1 MANHIKGR
9 AVVIKVADAE
19 GENYIAVAGQQ
30 GGSLSREVETV
41 DVSSKDSEFNEY
53 ELGQLEWSVSLDG
66 LVKLTDDGFKLL
78 EEKFMAKEEVMIQ
91 FEANGNL
98 YTGMCMITSLPLEF
112 GYEDMVTY
120 SAELQGTGTL
130 DIQPKA

>member
-9 AVVIKVADAE
+9 AVIIKVKGE
-19 GENYIAVAGQQ
+19 GEEYVAVAGQQ

-66 LVKLTDDGFKLL
+66 LVKLTDNGFALL
-78 EEKFMAKEEVMIQ
+78 EEKFMAKEEVQIQ
-91 FEANGNL
+91 FEANGNV
-98 YTGMCMITSLPLEF
+98 YTGNCMITSLPLEF

-120 SAELQGTGTL
+120 SCELQGTGTL
-130 DIQPKA
+130 DIAPKQ